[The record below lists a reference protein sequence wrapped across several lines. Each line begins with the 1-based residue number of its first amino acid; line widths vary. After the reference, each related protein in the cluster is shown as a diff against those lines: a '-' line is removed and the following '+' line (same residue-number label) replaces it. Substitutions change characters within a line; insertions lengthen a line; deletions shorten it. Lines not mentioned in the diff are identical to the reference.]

1 MKLIPAF
8 LDDFE
13 RFKASVEEVTTE
25 LVQTAKALELEM
37 EPEAVTALLQSH
49 DKNWTYEELLRINEK
64 RNWLRE
70 MESAPGEDTVKIVG
84 IMTKD
89 LEYCTNLIDKSGSL
103 FKRVDSN
110 FGFVFEFFLFSCM
123 YWSLIFLI

>member
-37 EPEAVTALLQSH
+37 EPEDVTALLQAH
-49 DKNWTYEELLRINEK
+49 DKT
-64 RNWLRE
+64 
-70 MESAPGEDTVKIVG
+70 
-84 IMTKD
+84 
-89 LEYCTNLIDKSGSL
+89 
-103 FKRVDSN
+103 
-110 FGFVFEFFLFSCM
+110 
-123 YWSLIFLI
+123 

>member
-1 MKLIPAF
+1 MDITKGF
-8 LDDFE
+8 NT
-13 RFKASVEEVTTE
+13 SVKEVTADVVKIARE
-25 LVQTAKALELEM
+25 LELEV
-37 EPEAVTALLQSH
+37 EPEDVTALLQSH

>member
-1 MKLIPAF
+1 MDITKGF
-8 LDDFE
+8 NT
-13 RFKASVEEVTTE
+13 SVKEVTADVVKIARE
-25 LVQTAKALELEM
+25 LELEV
-37 EPEAVTALLQSH
+37 EPEDVTELLQSH